1 MWWMSPSV
9 ACGKRLT
16 SPSRKNW
23 SIPSAESAMSL
34 KTAEQTAVGSSK
46 PRRWWSSITFRL
58 TLLYTLSA
66 AGILTVCC
74 VLVYWTLARNVDH
87 LAGQFLEDEV
97 HDLRVALRDLPDNPK
112 SLDAEI

>member
-1 MWWMSPSV
+1 MSPSAV
-9 ACGKRLT
+9 CGKKST

-23 SIPSAESAMSL
+23 GPPSAESAMSL
-34 KTAEQTAVGSSK
+34 KTAGPRTGGLRKS
-46 PRRWWSSITFRL
+46 RRWWSSITFRL

-87 LAGQFLEDEV
+87 LDRQFLEDEV
-97 HDLRVALRDLPDNPK
+97 HDLRSALRELPNNP
-112 SLDAEI
+112 